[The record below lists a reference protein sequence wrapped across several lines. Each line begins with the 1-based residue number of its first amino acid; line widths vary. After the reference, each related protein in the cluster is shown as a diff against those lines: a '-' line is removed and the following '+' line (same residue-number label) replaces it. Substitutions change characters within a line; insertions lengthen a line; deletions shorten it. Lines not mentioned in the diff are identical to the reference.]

1 MYRKEIEG
9 VAKLVTRISHGTD
22 EIGDTLGKLM
32 GNQLCLQLKSSGSSS
47 NAPWMRKPGRPLFP
61 RPSSRLLRS
70 QVRPF
75 SATKAPYSNL

>member
-32 GNQLCLQLKSSGSSS
+32 GNQLCLQLKEFWQLVECPLDEE
-47 NAPWMRKPGRPLFP
+47 AWEALVRERCADGRN
-61 RPSSRLLRS
+61 
-70 QVRPF
+70 PF
-75 SATKAPYSNL
+75 LGR

>member
-32 GNQLCLQLKSSGSSS
+32 GNQLCLQLKEF
-47 NAPWMRKPGRPLFP
+47 WQLIECPLDEEAWEALVP
-61 RPSSRLLRS
+61 PPS
-70 QVRPF
+70 
-75 SATKAPYSNL
+75 